1 MKLRGDFVSNLL
13 VTGITGRSGRY
24 LGDILIKNNYPDVTA
39 LIRNKEKFEKLFG
52 KPENLKYKICDIS
65 DVDEIATIIKEKQI
79 DTIFHIYN
87 IKHSVGIVKAAIASS
102 CVKRIILVHTTGI
115 YSKFKSASSEY
126 IEIENTIYNLLKDS
140 EIAVTI
146 LRPTMIY
153 GSLDDKNISSF
164 IKMVDKLRLFPLV
177 NGGKYELQPVNHID
191 LGKAYY
197 QVLTNP
203 EKTKN
208 KNYNL
213 SGGTVIYL
221 KDILKNISKFLGK
234 KTVFFSVPFWFA
246 YFIAKVL
253 YWLTLK
259 KIDFRER
266 VQRLVEPRA
275 YEHNAAIDD
284 FGYSPINFLD
294 GLEKEVKEYIEA
306 KNK

>member
-1 MKLRGDFVSNLL
+1 MSNLL

-24 LGDILIKNNYPDVTA
+24 FGDILEKNNYPNVTA
-39 LIRNKEKFEKLFG
+39 LIRNEKKFIELFG
-52 KPENLKYKICDIS
+52 NNSCMGYEICDIS
-65 DVDEIATIIKEKQI
+65 DVKKITNILINKKI

-87 IKHSVGIVKAAIASS
+87 IKHSIGIINAAIASR
-102 CVKRIILVHTTGI
+102 CVQRIILVHTTGI

-126 IEIENTIYNLLKDS
+126 IEIENTIENLLKNSDIS
-140 EIAVTI
+140 VTI

-177 NGGKYELQPVNHID
+177 NGGKYELQPVNHVD

-221 KDILKNISKFLGK
+221 KDILENISKFLGK
-234 KTVFFSVPFWFA
+234 KTIFFSVPFGIA
-246 YFIAKVL
+246 YFMAKVL

-259 KIDFRER
+259 KVDFRER

-275 YEHNAAIDD
+275 YEHYAAAND

-306 KNK
+306 KSK

>member
-1 MKLRGDFVSNLL
+1 MNNLL
-13 VTGITGRSGRY
+13 VTGITGRSGKHF
-24 LGDILIKNNYPDVTA
+24 GNILIKNNYRNVTA
-39 LIRNKEKFEKLFG
+39 LIRDETKFKKLFDNDTTIQY
-52 KPENLKYKICDIS
+52 EICDIS
-65 DVDEIATIIKEKQI
+65 DVEKITNILTQKKI

-87 IKHSVGIVKAAIASS
+87 IKHSIGIVNAAIASGY
-102 CVKRIILVHTTGI
+102 VKRIILVHTTGV

-126 IEIENTIYNLLKDS
+126 IEIENTIENLLKNS
-140 EIAVTI
+140 EISVTI

-197 QVLTNP
+197 QVLINP
-203 EKTKN
+203 ESTKN
-208 KNYNL
+208 NNYNL

-221 KDILKNISKFLGK
+221 KDILENISNFLGK
-234 KTVFFSVPFWFA
+234 KTVFFSVPFGFA
-246 YFIAKVL
+246 YFMAKVL

-259 KIDFRER
+259 KIDFREK

-275 YEHNAAIDD
+275 YEHNAAVND
-284 FGYSPINFLD
+284 FGYSPINFVD
-294 GLEKEVKEYIEA
+294 GLEKEVKEYMEA
-306 KNK
+306 KKNNKCTYG